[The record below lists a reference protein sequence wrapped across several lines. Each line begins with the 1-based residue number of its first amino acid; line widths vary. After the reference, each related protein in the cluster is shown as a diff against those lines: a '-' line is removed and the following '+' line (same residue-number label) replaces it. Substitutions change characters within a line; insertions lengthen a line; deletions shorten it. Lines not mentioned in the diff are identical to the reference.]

1 MRRWL
6 LGVGWVLV
14 AGCSGPAAGG
24 GGLWAQQH
32 LQAELARFRLTD
44 AQRAETARQFELG
57 VADEQLAHERARLAG
72 VQADCPGP
80 VRQPLGLSA
89 ADRLRDGI
97 RLQVAGDQARLAS
110 LAHLALADWWL
121 RRAAETGDSALCEPA
136 RAALAGQPTP
146 TTPTTPTAAAPLAE
160 DPLAGLGEATVVR
173 DAARSSATLAATS
186 GDVALRLYALGWTDA
201 VRGPRPLAAYLA
213 GVYGGS
219 LEPSDT
225 TPPAPAL
232 GDRSPEQMVDV
243 LAPRHPELEPDAIYL
258 ALAAGRR

>member
-14 AGCSGPAAGG
+14 AGCSGPAAGGGG

-97 RLQVAGDQARLAS
+97 RLQVAGDDARLAS

-121 RRAAETGDSALCEPA
+121 RRAADTGDRAPCEQA
-136 RAALAGQPTP
+136 RAALAGQPT
-146 TTPTTPTAAAPLAE
+146 TPTTAGASPAE

-173 DAARSSATLAATS
+173 DAARSSTTLTAPSA
-186 GDVALRLYALGWTDA
+186 DVALRLYALGWTDA
-201 VRGPRPLAAYLA
+201 VRGPRPVAAYLA

-219 LEPSDT
+219 LEASDT
-225 TPPAPAL
+225 TPPAPAV
-232 GDRSPEQMVDV
+232 GDRSPEQMVDT

-258 ALAAGRR
+258 ALAPGRR